1 MVNGI
6 FSPIDERERE
16 ERGGGR
22 EGGREVGERNM
33 RDSYDVLNYLQFEP
47 DQLQCKATNQTL

>member
-6 FSPIDERERE
+6 FSPIDERERG
-16 ERGGGR
+16 ERGR
-22 EGGREVGERNM
+22 EGGREVGEGNM